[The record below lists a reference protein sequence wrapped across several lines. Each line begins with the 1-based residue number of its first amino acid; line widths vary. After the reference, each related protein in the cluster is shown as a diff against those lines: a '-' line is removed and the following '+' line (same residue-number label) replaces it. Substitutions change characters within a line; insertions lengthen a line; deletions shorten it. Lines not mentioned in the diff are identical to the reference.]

1 MSLQRT
7 PVSGAIVKQKIPF
20 STASFVAFAAGD
32 YALPPLP
39 SPMTAT
45 IQAVVATGA
54 PALAFA
60 AYAIRMQDDGA
71 VVSLEIKNRVASGVA
86 ADVVKYRIVKIPA
99 SADFSLALAPVP
111 SNGSV
116 FLAPTQL
123 VLDVANT
130 DTTQHRAAIAINNAG
145 IAAFSDGDYLVVLAT
160 IPVGGLMASP
170 AAVDAQLEFFTV
182 R

>member
-20 STASFVAFAAGD
+20 SASLFAAFAAED

-39 SPMTAT
+39 SPLSGLIPA
-45 IQAVVATGA
+45 ALASGA
-54 PALAFA
+54 PALTLAGFA
-60 AYAIRMQDDGA
+60 VRMQDDGA

-86 ADVVKYRIVKIPA
+86 ADVVKYRVLKLPA
-99 SADFSLALAPVP
+99 STDFTLALTPVP
-111 SNGSV
+111 SNGSI

-130 DTTQHRAAIAINNAG
+130 STAQNRAAIAINDSAS
-145 IAAFSDGDYLVVLAT
+145 AAFSDGDYLVILAT
-160 IPVGGLMASP
+160 IPLAGLTVSP
-170 AAVDAQLEFFTV
+170 IAVDGQIEFFTV

>member
-7 PVSGAIVKQKIPF
+7 PVSGAIVKQRIPF
-20 STASFVAFAAGD
+20 STAGFAAFVAGD

-45 IQAVVATGA
+45 IQAVAANNLSFAT
-54 PALAFA
+54 
-60 AYAIRMQDDGA
+60 YAVRMQDDGA
-71 VVSLEIKNRVASGVA
+71 VVSLEIKNRVPSGVA

-99 SADFSLALAPVP
+99 ATLFGGPALVPVP
-111 SNGSV
+111 SAGSV

-130 DTTQHRAAIAINNAG
+130 DVSQHRAAIAINDSAS
-145 IAAFSDGDYLVVLAT
+145 ASFADGDYLVILAT
-160 IPVGGLMASP
+160 IPVGGLTASP